1 VGRVRIPKVNWQTQI
16 TWKMADKMD
25 MEIVGVVYT
34 ASQCLCNRS
43 DSQKSSHSL
52 MILLTVEN
60 VHIVH
65 ENL

>member
-1 VGRVRIPKVNWQTQI
+1 
-16 TWKMADKMD
+16 MADKM
-25 MEIVGVVYT
+25 EVEVVGVMYM
-34 ASQCLCNRS
+34 ASRYLCNRS
-43 DSQKSSHSL
+43 DSQKSSL